1 MATVSVSL
9 RSVADTGA
17 AMGWAGGH
25 TVVVDRNA
33 GKAGGT
39 GLGFNGAQMLAL
51 AIGGC
56 LCNDLRYKAEQMGIG
71 IVSIAVDVALELD
84 GEPSRVKAVDL
95 TVRVKADDP
104 EADLAA
110 LVAQSEAEST
120 IGQSVMAG
128 FPVRVHAG

>member
-1 MATVSVSL
+1 MANVSVSL

-25 TVVVDRNA
+25 TVVVDRNV

-56 LCNDLRYKAEQMGIG
+56 LCNDLRYKAEQMGIV
-71 IVSIAVDVALELD
+71 IVSIAVDVSLELG
-84 GEPSRVKAVDL
+84 GEPSRVTGCDL
-95 TVRVKADDP
+95 TVTVVPEDEGADI
-104 EADLAA
+104 AGLIS
-110 LVAQSEAEST
+110 QSEADST
-120 IGQSVMAG
+120 IGQSVMSG
-128 FPVRVHAG
+128 FPVRVRAA

>member
-39 GLGFNGAQMLAL
+39 APAVFNAANEVAVSAFLQGDLSFPGIAAAIENAL
-51 AIGGC
+51 SRWPGGEAST
-56 LCNDLRYKAEQMGIG
+56 LDDVLRADAWARGVTQ
-71 IVSIAVDVALELD
+71 
-84 GEPSRVKAVDL
+84 
-95 TVRVKADDP
+95 TFVR
-104 EADLAA
+104 
-110 LVAQSEAEST
+110 
-120 IGQSVMAG
+120 G
-128 FPVRVHAG
+128 

>member
-17 AMGWAGGH
+17 AMGWADGH

-39 GLGFNGAQMLAL
+39 GLGFNGAQMLGL

-56 LCNDLRYKAEQMGIG
+56 LCNDLRYKAEQMGIA
-71 IVSIAVDVALELD
+71 IATIAVDVAVELD
-84 GEPSRVKAVDL
+84 GKPSRVTGVDL
-95 TVRVKADDP
+95 TVLVTSADADADIAGLIAAS
-104 EADLAA
+104 EAD
-110 LVAQSEAEST
+110 ST
-120 IGQSVMAG
+120 VGQSVAQG
-128 FPVRVHAG
+128 FPVRVRAA